1 MPSYKQSIV
10 GSSGF
15 VGTTLATQTIFDG
28 AFARANASDL
38 EHAHSELLVCAAAPA
53 QKWIANRD
61 PETDLKNIEELASNL
76 KKTSANKAV
85 LISTVDVFGDPV
97 AVDEESIPDPG
108 QASHYGRN
116 RLWLEE
122 FFSSTFPSSCII
134 RLPALVGPGLRKN
147 AIFDLK
153 HGNQVN
159 ALNPA
164 SKFQFYP
171 TRHLW
176 RDIQVAIG
184 NSISVLHLT
193 AEPLSLRRVSDHLGI
208 GGLSPNEI
216 DAVNYDLRSRFS
228 STWGSRNHYQYS
240 AEASLD
246 AILDYVQS

>member
-1 MPSYKQSIV
+1 MPSFKQTIV

-28 AFARANASDL
+28 TFTRANVSDL
-38 EHAHSELLVCAAAPA
+38 EHAHSELLLCAAAPA

-61 PETDLKNIEELASNL
+61 PDADLRNIRDLATHL
-76 KKTSANKAV
+76 RKTSANRAV

-97 AVDEESIPDPG
+97 AVDEESMPDAG
-108 QASHYGRN
+108 QASPYGKN

-159 ALNPA
+159 ALNTA

-171 TRHLW
+171 TKHLW
-176 RDIQVAIG
+176 GDIQVALN
-184 NSISVLHLT
+184 NSINLIHLT
-193 AEPLSLRRVSDHLGI
+193 AEPLSLGRVSSHLGVS
-208 GGLSPNEI
+208 GLSTNEI
-216 DAVNYDLRSRFS
+216 DAVAYDFRTRFS
-228 STWGSRNHYQYS
+228 SIWGSRNDYQYS
-240 AEASLD
+240 AEASLN
-246 AILDYVQS
+246 AISDYVKS